1 MKKSKKID
9 LGDFQTPI
17 PLTDRICRYISSKEF
32 KPQILIEPTCGA
44 GNFVF
49 SAIKY
54 FPSLKLVY
62 CVELQPKY
70 KDIFFHKLE
79 KLRKDLSLEIEFH
92 VDNIFTHQFS
102 ERLKAP
108 LQNPNEHILIIGNPP
123 WVTNSEIA
131 RLGGDN
137 LPSKSNLKKLKGI
150 DALTGKSNFDIA
162 EYIIIHLL
170 KRFGSFRGK
179 IAMLCKLSTAVNLLK
194 YLSVLNLNIS
204 NIQFLTIDSKQEF
217 DINVK
222 SGLFLADLGK
232 KGIPVCE
239 VRDLYTDKK
248 INRFG
253 WINSKFVANFELY
266 EKYKFLEGNFPFEW
280 RQGVKHDASK
290 VLILKRTDRG
300 LVNGYGERVEVET
313 EFLYPFL
320 KGSQIRKPKVNATD
334 YFIIITQKYPND
346 DTSSLV
352 KCPKLWNYL
361 MSHADLLDK
370 RKSKVFKRRFSI
382 FGVGDY
388 AFKPYKVAIA
398 GFYKEPLFTLVSPI
412 NGKPVFLD
420 DTTYYIS
427 FDSRKEAEEV
437 WKLLNSSEVKN
448 FLKAI
453 SFIDSKRPFT
463 KEILKRI
470 DLSQLN
476 LKYKT
481 NMQLCLL

>member
-1 MKKSKKID
+1 MKID

-17 PLTDRICRYISSKEF
+17 TLTDRICRYISSKGF

-54 FPSLKLVY
+54 FPTLKFVY
-62 CVELQPKY
+62 CVELQSKY
-70 KDIFFHKLE
+70 KNIFFHKLE
-79 KLRKDLSLEIEFH
+79 KFRKNLTLKIEYH

-102 ERLKAP
+102 ERLKVTSDKP
-108 LQNPNEHILIIGNPP
+108 ILIIGNPP

-131 RLGGDN
+131 RLGGNN
-137 LPSKSNLKKLKGI
+137 LPPKSNLKQLKGI
-150 DALTGKSNFDIA
+150 DALMGKSNFDIA

-170 KRFGSFRGK
+170 KQFGSFNGK

-194 YLSVLNLNIS
+194 YMSILNLNIS

-217 DINVK
+217 GINVK
-222 SGLFLADLGK
+222 SGLFLGDLGK
-232 KGIPVCE
+232 KGFSICE
-239 VRDLYTDKK
+239 IKDLYTNKK
-248 INRFG
+248 INQFG
-253 WINSKFVANFELY
+253 WIDSKFVANFELY
-266 EKYKFLEGNFPFEW
+266 EKYKFIEGNFPFEW
-280 RQGVKHDASK
+280 RQGIKHNASK
-290 VLILKRTDRG
+290 VLVLKKTDRG
-300 LVNGYGERVEVET
+300 LINGYGEEVEVET

-320 KGSQIRKPKVNATD
+320 KGSQIRKPQVNDTN
-334 YFIIITQKYPND
+334 YFIIMTQKHPNE
-346 DTSSLV
+346 DTSFLA
-352 KCPKLWNYL
+352 KYPKLWNYL
-361 MSHADLLDK
+361 TLHANLLDK
-370 RKSKVFKRRFSI
+370 RKSKVFRKRFSI

-412 NGKPVFLD
+412 NGKPAIFD

-427 FDSRKEAEEV
+427 FDSYKEAEEV

-448 FLKAI
+448 FLRAI
-453 SFIDSKRPFT
+453 TFIDSKRPYT

-476 LKYKT
+476 SKYKT
-481 NMQLCLL
+481 DKQLCLL